1 MARRFRRVLAG
12 LQISADSGCQ
22 VRVAVV
28 NAKRPDA
35 VRPPAQNNHYGG
47 ASAADRGSAGEC
59 IVGDPVCVV
68 HHWRLSQTTR
78 PDDATLVFLT
88 AGDLQNN
95 HLDEVVEGLE
105 VVAIACVERKAGSK
119 RSCRDA

>member
-1 MARRFRRVLAG
+1 
-12 LQISADSGCQ
+12 
-22 VRVAVV
+22 
-28 NAKRPDA
+28 
-35 VRPPAQNNHYGG
+35 
-47 ASAADRGSAGEC
+47 
-59 IVGDPVCVV
+59 V

-105 VVAIACVERKAGSK
+105 VVATAV
-119 RSCRDA
+119 CRAEGRRQAQLPR